1 MRRHRAAR
9 QPIHRALVAFRLA
22 LVMAEAA
29 AARQSAPTPPRA
41 GASGAAPP
49 VAGAPG
55 QGSKAQAE
63 ACPPPG
69 LESVWVSKVR
79 SVPPFEEEA
88 GAAGGA
94 RAEQGRRTS
103 GRGRVSG
110 QDKKHLPIVE
120 LRDSIAVTVE
130 GLDILLAQERCL
142 EEKNGAERDIILYL
156 DRRPLPDVV
165 AHPPNDPKQ
174 KVLMFPMIRT
184 EDSRE
189 VWTYLLGRPKL
200 KAREVEVSV
209 GIDNQFAVQSAAS
222 VYLRVIPRRW
232 FSFWVLIF
240 ATLAIGFVVLA
251 LRSDLLRDPV
261 LAPPGARPPYSLS
274 RTQAAWWL
282 FLVLASYLLIGMV
295 TGDFSTSITGTVLVL
310 LGISAG
316 TAAGSAFVDAS
327 KTSLAS
333 EAQDAARATS
343 LQAELKTLDQ
353 EVAALGAEMRT
364 TGDPVKARELT
375 AKESSRVEKLS
386 RYRKITNQSE
396 SFLLD
401 ILSDTNGVNFHRFQ
415 ILAWTLVLGII
426 FGGHVYRDLAMP
438 QFNDTLLALMGISAG
453 TYLGLKIPENQAP
466 EAPPANPAPPP

>member
-1 MRRHRAAR
+1 
-9 QPIHRALVAFRLA
+9 
-22 LVMAEAA
+22 
-29 AARQSAPTPPRA
+29 
-41 GASGAAPP
+41 
-49 VAGAPG
+49 
-55 QGSKAQAE
+55 
-63 ACPPPG
+63 
-69 LESVWVSKVR
+69 
-79 SVPPFEEEA
+79 
-88 GAAGGA
+88 
-94 RAEQGRRTS
+94 
-103 GRGRVSG
+103 
-110 QDKKHLPIVE
+110 
-120 LRDSIAVTVE
+120 
-130 GLDILLAQERCL
+130 
-142 EEKNGAERDIILYL
+142 
-156 DRRPLPDVV
+156 
-165 AHPPNDPKQ
+165 
-174 KVLMFPMIRT
+174 
-184 EDSRE
+184 
-189 VWTYLLGRPKL
+189 
-200 KAREVEVSV
+200 
-209 GIDNQFAVQSAAS
+209 
-222 VYLRVIPRRW
+222 
-232 FSFWVLIF
+232 
-240 ATLAIGFVVLA
+240 
-251 LRSDLLRDPV
+251 
-261 LAPPGARPPYSLS
+261 
-274 RTQAAWWL
+274 
-282 FLVLASYLLIGMV
+282 MV